1 MMMSNSN
8 FQAATIWLMM
18 LLTTSFLPNEY
29 NWMVHGFS
37 SSNFY
42 NKVVESSSSSSSSFT
57 RSRSKTSLFSSN
69 SNNNNNLSDSQSK
82 GKLLVLGGT
91 GFLGQTICKR
101 ATLEGYAVT
110 SISRRG
116 KPSPTEAS
124 EATLGSYFRKVDYR
138 QGDARQFDTI
148 ANILKEGGYVGV
160 IHCIGLLFD
169 DDSGL
174 GTYNRFVSGSGS
186 IPDGSSSYD
195 DITRLTAFNAIDA
208 TLAYVKESKEGGR
221 LDSSNFP
228 FVFSSAAEAGWPDV
242 SGGQQIE
249 KFLAPDWLK
258 RYLKAKRE
266 VEAKLNEA
274 SPPLRPVIVRPSLIY
289 SLDRPASYV
298 PVGAFFVGNRI
309 GLPFVDRPV
318 TVQSLANAM
327 VRSISRTSVRGVQR
341 YKEIDALNQ

>member
-1 MMMSNSN
+1 MSKSN
-8 FQAATIWLMM
+8 FQAASLWMMM
-18 LLTTSFLPNEY
+18 LLTSFLAFEY
-29 NWMVHGFS
+29 NCGVHGFS
-37 SSNFY
+37 STKLY
-42 NKVVESSSSSSSSFT
+42 TVTKESSIAT
-57 RSRSKTSLFSSN
+57 RGKTNLFSSN
-69 SNNNNNLSDSQSK
+69 NNCLSDNNQK

-110 SISRRG
+110 SVSRRG
-116 KPSPTEAS
+116 KPSPSEAS
-124 EATLGSYFRKVDYR
+124 ETRLGSYFRKVDYR
-138 QGDARQFDTI
+138 KGDARQFDTI
-148 ANILKEGGYVGV
+148 SNILKEGGYVGV

-186 IPDGSSSYD
+186 IPDGGSSYD
-195 DITRLTAFNAIDA
+195 TITRLTALNAIDA
-208 TLAYVKESKEGGR
+208 TLAYLHEQGR
-221 LDSSNFP
+221 LDSNFP
-228 FVFSSAAEAGWPDV
+228 FVFSSAAEAGWPNV
-242 SGGQQIE
+242 RGGQQVE
-249 KFLAPDWLK
+249 RFLAPDWLK

-289 SLDRPASYV
+289 SLDRPASYL

-341 YKEIDALNQ
+341 YTEIDALNQ